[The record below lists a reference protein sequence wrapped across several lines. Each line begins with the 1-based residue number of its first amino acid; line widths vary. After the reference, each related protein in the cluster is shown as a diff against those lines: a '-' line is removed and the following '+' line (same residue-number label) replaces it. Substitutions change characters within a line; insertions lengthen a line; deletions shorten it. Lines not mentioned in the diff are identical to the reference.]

1 MEGGNDVR
9 ETSFCKASI
18 FSNPRIRRKST
29 DQSAPKAK
37 PETFT
42 IDAAPEEFPSRAF
55 PRSAMTPASASDAR
69 RCQSSRVASR
79 RARGACGIVSA
90 RTRAKLGERVA
101 RHGATPTRASR
112 RETSSRD
119 ARGRANDGMLTTR
132 LFRVFAKSAPVAPEL
147 PNPRENSHGVRAV
160 PRSTTANIL
169 AGYSAVLDAERG
181 GLGGRGRCGA
191 VCARGTRERR
201 PVTTEITT
209 SAGVSRFRAN
219 ENFVRISDALA
230 QQPGRENLVRRA
242 NRRAG
247 LARARSGGRRPR
259 RPA

>member
-1 MEGGNDVR
+1 MQ
-9 ETSFCKASI
+9 SFDFFKPA
-18 FSNPRIRRKST
+18 N
-29 DQSAPKAK
+29 SAKKHRSVSAESGK
-37 PETFT
+37 PERDFH
-42 IDAAPEEFPSRAF
+42 DRRRSEEFPSRAF

-90 RTRAKLGERVA
+90 RTRAKLGERIA

-132 LFRVFAKSAPVAPEL
+132 LVRVFAKSAPVAPEL

-209 SAGVSRFRAN
+209 SADVSRFRAN
-219 ENFVRISDALA
+219 ENFVRISEMRSGSTTGSRKPRPPRH
-230 QQPGRENLVRRA
+230 QT
-242 NRRAG
+242 RAG

>member
-1 MEGGNDVR
+1 MQ
-9 ETSFCKASI
+9 SFDFFKPA
-18 FSNPRIRRKST
+18 N
-29 DQSAPKAK
+29 SAKRHRSVSAESGK

-132 LFRVFAKSAPVAPEL
+132 LVRVFAKSAPVAPEL

-181 GLGGRGRCGA
+181 GVGRSRQVRRG
-191 VCARGTRERR
+191 VCARNARASTRNNRNHHVSRRQQISRQRKFRADFRR
-201 PVTTEITT
+201 PRCAGSTT
-209 SAGVSRFRAN
+209 GSRKPRPP
-219 ENFVRISDALA
+219 RH
-230 QQPGRENLVRRA
+230 QT
-242 NRRAG
+242 RAG